1 MKNSISS
8 IIHLFI
14 PFTLFFFIEMLLSLD
29 RYPTNPQRPGS
40 PPPGSQARMFME
52 TDEEALR
59 FGDTLEKAAM
69 VMKERPWREDWMKAL
84 GGRFHQPM
92 VRMEFFLGKDKMVK
106 FHRRGLFC
114 FVWSCFFSLIPTI
127 FAF

>member
-1 MKNSISS
+1 MILIGFSFEEFYFIHYSS
-8 IIHLFI
+8 IYSIYFVFLH
-14 PFTLFFFIEMLLSLD
+14 EMLLSLD

-92 VRMEFFLGKDKMVK
+92 VRMEFFFGK
-106 FHRRGLFC
+106 R
-114 FVWSCFFSLIPTI
+114 
-127 FAF
+127 